1 MVVFLNVFLKFF
13 AEEVTDGGHKRLK
26 AAEPRAYQN
35 IVFGAQFLHG
45 KAFTYRNG
53 ESVHRKPDSYHYKI
67 DNIHKN
73 LLSLIY
79 VKNTLFPVGLDA
91 DKSLIRFCRQRMP

>member
-1 MVVFLNVFLKFF
+1 MVETLDICFKLFSEKI
-13 AEEVTDGGHKRLK
+13 ADRRHKRLK

-53 ESVHRKPDSYHYKI
+53 ESVHR
-67 DNIHKN
+67 
-73 LLSLIY
+73 
-79 VKNTLFPVGLDA
+79 
-91 DKSLIRFCRQRMP
+91 

>member
-35 IVFGAQFLHG
+35 IVFGAQFLHWRG
-45 KAFTYRNG
+45 LYISKTAKA
-53 ESVHRKPDSYHYKI
+53 SIDSPTAIMIRLTISIKI
-67 DNIHKN
+67 FF
-73 LLSLIY
+73 LLY
-79 VKNTLFPVGLDA
+79 
-91 DKSLIRFCRQRMP
+91 M